1 MATQLNAWKIFLRGR
16 IHEEKQQFEEALSLY
31 DDALKIDPENL
42 SFIKAKFNAT
52 TSVVKLNMAQKIQL
66 DEIKKEYEELGKSLT
81 GENDIPEVWVKEL
94 SSLLNRLN
102 EVESTPLLKSIAGV
116 SVVW

>member
-1 MATQLNAWKIFLRGR
+1 
-16 IHEEKQQFEEALSLY
+16 
-31 DDALKIDPENL
+31 
-42 SFIKAKFNAT
+42 
-52 TSVVKLNMAQKIQL
+52 MAQKIQL